1 VASQRMNNPT
11 LSLPL
16 AIIADDEELGRVL
29 LAESVAEVGLQSL
42 SYDNGTDALDAA
54 LSRDVTI
61 ALLDVDMPGMDGYEV
76 CRRLRTQPRFATIPI
91 VMVTGH
97 EDSVAI
103 TRAFEA
109 GATDFISKP
118 VNWALLPRRLEYILR
133 NAAAAR
139 ALNERMVQV
148 KTLVE
153 ALPDTLWVVA
163 GDGQVSWSPNA
174 EARAAGAVAPPELLP
189 TALVAIR
196 ETAADGL
203 QRTLEYRGE
212 SAPGV
217 RASYEL
223 RFSRRE
229 GGDVVVVRQDTTE
242 RTAAAEHIEQLAY
255 FDPLTEL
262 PNRQRCLETAERLFE
277 QAAHAKDCVA
287 VISLDLNS
295 LKRVNDTFGHA
306 IGDVVLRAFAA
317 RLAQTIERFGTPA
330 DRRIVARFGGE
341 EFIVVVRHPAARSI
355 ATQMASACCEV
366 FKQPITHDALEFYSA
381 PSIGVAVYPDDGPDV
396 VTVFKHSDTAMYQA
410 KASGASGA
418 VAAYAPAMSDRM
430 RDWLELEG
438 RLRRAVHND
447 LLNLAYQ
454 PKFRLRDNAL
464 VGVEAVLRWRDA
476 EYGDISPTRF
486 VEIAEDSG
494 LILDMSCWVVRA
506 ACRQLRRWL
515 DRGLEIPVAI
525 NCSGKELLHG
535 DPARVIE
542 AEAAAANV
550 PTSLLE
556 IEITESMLVKD
567 SATVQNA
574 LQRVRKLGCRIALDD
589 FGTGYSSLA
598 YITRFPPD
606 RIKIDKAFVRDVD
619 RSAGDAAI
627 ANAILSLGESLNL
640 VVTAEGVER
649 PEQLEWLK
657 ARGCH
662 EVQGFLL
669 ARPMSAADLEARFF
683 AHTERKLQ
691 SG

>member
-1 VASQRMNNPT
+1 
-11 LSLPL
+11 
-16 AIIADDEELGRVL
+16 DLGRLL
-29 LAESVAEVGLQSL
+29 LAEAVAEVGLRSL
-42 SYDNGTDALDAA
+42 AYDNGTDALNAA
-54 LSRDVTI
+54 LEGDVTI

-76 CRRLRTQPRFATIPI
+76 CRRLRAEPRFVTVPI

-109 GATDFISKP
+109 GATDFVAKP

-153 ALPDTLWVVA
+153 ALPDTLWVVTPE
-163 GDGQVSWSPNA
+163 GQVKWSPNA
-174 EARAAGAVAPPELLP
+174 AARGAEVAPPELLP

-196 ETAADGL
+196 DTAADGV
-203 QRTLEYRGE
+203 QRTLEYRVGR
-212 SAPGV
+212 APGA

-242 RTAAAEHIEQLAY
+242 RTAAAEHIEKLAY

-262 PNRQRCLETAERLFE
+262 PNRQRCIETAEKLFGE
-277 QAAHAKDCVA
+277 ATQLKECVA
-287 VISLDLNS
+287 VLSLDLNS

-306 IGDVVLRAFAA
+306 TGDAVLRAFAA
-317 RLAQTIERFGTPA
+317 RLAQTIGKFAIAA
-330 DRRIVARFGGE
+330 DRLIISRFGGD
-341 EFIVVVRHPAARSI
+341 EFVIVLRHESARSL
-355 ATQMASACCEV
+355 ATQMARACCEA
-366 FKQPITHDALEFYSA
+366 FKQPIMHRSLEFYSA
-381 PSIGVAVYPDDGPDV
+381 PSVGLAVYPDDGPDV
-396 VTVFKHSDTAMYQA
+396 ATVFKHADTAMYQA
-410 KASGASGA
+410 KAGGATGA
-418 VAAYAPAMSDRM
+418 MAAYTPSMSDRM

-438 RLRRAVHND
+438 RLRRAVHHD
-447 LLNLAYQ
+447 LLSLVYQ
-454 PKFRLRDNAL
+454 PKFRLSDNRI
-464 VGVEAVLRWRDA
+464 VGVEALLRWRDA
-476 EYGDISPTRF
+476 EYGDISPHRF

-494 LILDMSCWVVRA
+494 LILDMSGWVVRA
-506 ACRQLRRWL
+506 ACRQLRAWL
-515 DRGLEIPVAI
+515 DRGLEIPIAI

-542 AEAAAANV
+542 AESKAANV
-550 PTSLLE
+550 PASLIE
-556 IEITESMLVKD
+556 VEITESMLIKD
-567 SATVQNA
+567 STTVQSA
-574 LQRVRKLGCRIALDD
+574 LQRVRRLGCRIALDD

-627 ANAILSLGESLNL
+627 ANAILSLGDSLRL
-640 VVTAEGVER
+640 IVTAEGVER
-649 PEQLEWLK
+649 VEQLEWLR

-669 ARPMSAADLEARFF
+669 STPLSPFELEARFF
-683 AHTERKLQ
+683 PHLEGRKLRTR
-691 SG
+691 